1 MDTKKEYRKITEVDL
16 IESINEEDTVLIER
30 DGEAKRIQASKIAG
44 EKNEPFYTI
53 VGETTEGATTPP
65 TLTIDIT
72 YDELRSKIESGEF
85 PEIRVIMK
93 TNGTVVVFCLATF
106 FILEEAMIGIQTHEF
121 PLLYNSDGTLAFP
134 AG

>member
-16 IESINEEDTVLIER
+16 VENINEEDTVLIER

-53 VGETTEGATTPP
+53 VGEAPDETTPP
-65 TLTIDIT
+65 TFAIDIT

-85 PEIRVIMK
+85 PEIRVIVKM
-93 TNGTVVVFCLATF
+93 NGAVVGCEKASTYY
-106 FILEEAMIGIQTHEF
+106 LEEGEIVILTLE
-121 PLLYNSDGTLAFP
+121 LELIYNSDGTLVF
-134 AG
+134 

>member
-30 DGEAKRIQASKIAG
+30 DGEAKRIRASKIAG

-53 VGETTEGATTPP
+53 IGEMTDGATTPP
-65 TLTIDIT
+65 TFTIDIT

-85 PEIRVIMK
+85 PEIRMIIKIDGAVIGCEKVGMFVIEDNAAICML
-93 TNGTVVVFCLATF
+93 TATS
-106 FILEEAMIGIQTHEF
+106 E
-121 PLLYNSDGTLAFP
+121 LLYNSDGTLAL
-134 AG
+134 A